1 MKDRTLILGCSNL
14 FGAYD
19 ENDKFDI
26 TTSWVYKYFDPEYT
40 DAFGFPGHGTITFCQ
55 FVDFL
60 GPRLQ
65 DYDNLI
71 VLETL
76 EPRIIAGDYHKPI
89 KEVFADMYAKKDK
102 EIIVGMFQT
111 DEDME
116 SCNMLVPWR
125 NDRFLSR
132 YATSYRIGILKYAK
146 ETHQYIQRDNVQEH
160 LTRSLTMYMKEYLK
174 NRYINVHM
182 LNHFR
187 MAHKQNAPQVKNNWN
202 KNGHANIILTNRIN
216 KKIYDEL
223 YEKGFIQRRGG

>member
-76 EPRIIAGDYHKPI
+76 EPRIIAGDYYKPI
-89 KEVFADMYAKKDK
+89 KEVFAEKPL
-102 EIIVGMFQT
+102 G
-111 DEDME
+111 
-116 SCNMLVPWR
+116 P
-125 NDRFLSR
+125 
-132 YATSYRIGILKYAK
+132 
-146 ETHQYIQRDNVQEH
+146 
-160 LTRSLTMYMKEYLK
+160 
-174 NRYINVHM
+174 VH
-182 LNHFR
+182 
-187 MAHKQNAPQVKNNWN
+187 
-202 KNGHANIILTNRIN
+202 
-216 KKIYDEL
+216 E
-223 YEKGFIQRRGG
+223 YEKGGNKPWEEASIKPSEPPKQERLKPL